1 MRRLVKE
8 ELLKFDGT
16 PLFPERRAYTV
27 NYSLS
32 PMEAKL
38 YQEVTEYVQEEFNR
52 ADQLNKERKNTV
64 GFALT
69 ILQRRLASSP
79 EAIYQSLRRRRERL
93 ERRLAEERLG
103 KRAEE
108 YLHTDWNELDD
119 DDLPSDEQELLE
131 DHVVD
136 HASAAATIKELEA
149 EINTLKYLEQLA
161 NRVRLSGV
169 DRKWDELSN
178 LLQNKAFMLGKDGQ
192 REKLIIFTEHKDTLR
207 YLAGKIR
214 SLLGDTE
221 AVVTI
226 QGGHAPG

>member
-1 MRRLVKE
+1 M
-8 ELLKFDGT
+8 
-16 PLFPERRAYTV
+16 
-27 NYSLS
+27 
-32 PMEAKL
+32 
-38 YQEVTEYVQEEFNR
+38 
-52 ADQLNKERKNTV
+52 
-64 GFALT
+64 
-69 ILQRRLASSP
+69 
-79 EAIYQSLRRRRERL
+79 

-103 KRAEE
+103 KRTVE
-108 YLHTDWNELDD
+108 LQNPDWDDLDD

-131 DHVVD
+131 NHVVD

-226 QGGHAPG
+226 QGACSGMNDTKWKNSSNRMCTYGF